1 MLEYWYLNKQIL
13 LRTSQPDGPQ
23 QDLSSYLLIKVLM
36 PDHSFF

>member
-13 LRTSQPDGPQ
+13 LRTSQQGGPQ
-23 QDLSSYLLIKVLM
+23 QDLSSYLLIKFLM